1 MLVREASK
9 WASAVRKAERVR
21 VLHPGQVID
30 VIHADFHRHP
40 MKVLERIY
48 AFIGMEITD
57 DLRLGFEQRIKEKP
71 ELSRGQHRYSIS
83 DYGMTQAQAREPFK
97 DYVRQYDLVRER

>member
-1 MLVREASK
+1 
-9 WASAVRKAERVR
+9 
-21 VLHPGQVID
+21 
-30 VIHADFHRHP
+30 
-40 MKVLERIY
+40 
-48 AFIGMEITD
+48 
-57 DLRLGFEQRIKEKP
+57 LGFEQRIKEKP